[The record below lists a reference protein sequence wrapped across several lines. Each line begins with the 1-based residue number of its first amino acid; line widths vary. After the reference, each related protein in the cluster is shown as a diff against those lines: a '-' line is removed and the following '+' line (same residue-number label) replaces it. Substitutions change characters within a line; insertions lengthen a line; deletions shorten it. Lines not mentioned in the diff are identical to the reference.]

1 MSTGHRILTERVFFA
16 VLAVIA
22 ATVLW
27 WSVSG
32 ARPADKVL
40 SPHEGIACAGCH
52 MQTGAAPAGASRLTR
67 ATGGLEAA
75 VGLKAVTGPTAA
87 DQRCAEC
94 HARLDRGST
103 LAAVFHGPQGAA
115 CSTCHSFHNPTR
127 LTAGTARFVYDY
139 KNPALRAQCT
149 SCHRKGSRLDKVT
162 DGHRDAAAAVYH
174 VDAAE
179 LAGLSSSEPC
189 LRCHSHRG
197 GASNLPASAAAAPR
211 FHEEA
216 THTLGEPLPLGFA
229 TGGYSIRRKVDAR
242 IVLVDG
248 RIECQTCH
256 ALADDVEDLLVRFE
270 TKYDLCLGCHLRH
283 PAGGNPLAAGPGG
296 LTAQTTAALNQPAP
310 ARTTALD

>member
-1 MSTGHRILTERVFFA
+1 MSTAHRILAERVFFA

-27 WSVSG
+27 WSVSA
-32 ARPADKVL
+32 ARPADEVL
-40 SPHEGIACAGCH
+40 SPHEGIDCAGCH
-52 MQTGAAPAGASRLTR
+52 MLAAAAPAAVSGLTPTAGGP
-67 ATGGLEAA
+67 ATAAGLE
-75 VGLKAVTGPTAA
+75 AVTGPTAA

-94 HARLDRGST
+94 HTRPDRGSA
-103 LAAVFHGPQGAA
+103 LAAVFHGPQSAA
-115 CSTCHSFHNPTR
+115 CSTCHSFHNPAR
-127 LTAGTARFVYDY
+127 LTAGAARFFYDY
-139 KNPALRAQCT
+139 QNPSLRAQCA

-174 VDAAE
+174 VDAAG

-197 GASNLPASAAAAPR
+197 GAVNLPVSAAAAPR

-229 TGGYSIRRKVDAR
+229 TGGYSVRRKVDAR

-270 TKYDLCLGCHLRH
+270 TKYDLCLGCHQRH
-283 PAGGNPLAAGPGG
+283 PSGGDPPAAGPES
-296 LTAQTTAALNQPAP
+296 LTAQTIAAL
-310 ARTTALD
+310 D

>member
-40 SPHEGIACAGCH
+40 SPHEGIDCAGCH
-52 MQTGAAPAGASRLTR
+52 MQTAAAPAAV
-67 ATGGLEAA
+67 GGLNPAA
-75 VGLKAVTGPTAA
+75 GGPTTA
-87 DQRCAEC
+87 DTRCAEC
-94 HARLDRGST
+94 HTRLDRGSA

-127 LTAGTARFVYDY
+127 LTAGTARFVYQY
-139 KNPALRAQCT
+139 QNPSLRAQCA

-162 DGHRDAAAAVYH
+162 DGHRDAAAVVYH
-174 VDAAE
+174 VDAAK
-179 LAGLSSSEPC
+179 LAGLSSSEGC

-197 GASNLPASAAAAPR
+197 GVVNLPASAAAAPR

-216 THTLGEPLPLGFA
+216 THTLGEPVPLGFA

-270 TKYDLCLGCHLRH
+270 AKYDLCLGCHQRH
-283 PAGGNPLAAGPGG
+283 PSGGNPLAAGPGG
-296 LTAQTTAALNQPAP
+296 LTAQAAATLN
-310 ARTTALD
+310 